1 VPLSLQ
7 GSLIVFSTI
16 LAQAFA
22 VGIRTMVVVAVQGAP
37 PQLIELKR
45 ENDIDPGRGSR
56 SVTKR
61 AGCRQPAFK
70 FFRHVSEQL
79 SLHIIIVLE
88 PCAARRSVRSGRR
101 ALTSHDQSLSSSN
114 DRSQVLLRCHSP
126 AASCLHCHRRS
137 SRRAVMRGP
146 LPILFFC
153 RLFQAESVT
162 MLLRSL
168 SSIDDNKN
176 LGAYHRLF
184 LYRPP

>member
-1 VPLSLQ
+1 
-7 GSLIVFSTI
+7 
-16 LAQAFA
+16 
-22 VGIRTMVVVAVQGAP
+22 M
-37 PQLIELKR
+37 IELKKER
-45 ENDIDPGRGSR
+45 TAIDPGRGSR

-61 AGCRQPAFK
+61 AGCHQPAFK

-88 PCAARRSVRSGRR
+88 PCAARKSDRSGRCR

-137 SRRAVMRGP
+137 SRRAVMHVMRGP

-153 RLFQAESVT
+153 ILFQAESVT